1 VSLIEAQLS
10 FQRGNVLERSKYNVD
25 KDTEKR
31 TCNGIVFDSVL
42 EMRYYR
48 DIILPGV
55 ESGNVK
61 KYELQKKYVL
71 IDGFQRN
78 GKRVLPITYVADF
91 YVEYADGHI
100 QVVDIKGMPDTTAKL
115 KRKLFW
121 YVYPDI
127 DYVWITYVKKY
138 GGWGLYDD
146 FAKRRRDEKR
156 EKKLNKTKIQKLE
169 NKGEQM

>member
-1 VSLIEAQLS
+1 M
-10 FQRGNVLERSKYNVD
+10 ERSKYNVD

-48 DIILPGV
+48 DIILPEV

-156 EKKLNKTKIQKLE
+156 AKKLNKTTI
-169 NKGEQM
+169 

>member
-1 VSLIEAQLS
+1 M
-10 FQRGNVLERSKYNVD
+10 ERSKYNVD

-31 TCNGIVFDSVL
+31 TYNGIVFDSVL

-156 EKKLNKTKIQKLE
+156 ENKLNKTRIQKLE
-169 NKGEQM
+169 DKGGQM

>member
-1 VSLIEAQLS
+1 M
-10 FQRGNVLERSKYNVD
+10 ERSKYNVD

-156 EKKLNKTKIQKLE
+156 EKKLNKTRI
-169 NKGEQM
+169 

>member
-1 VSLIEAQLS
+1 M
-10 FQRGNVLERSKYNVD
+10 ERSKYNVD

-31 TCNGIVFDSVL
+31 ICNGIVFDSVL

-156 EKKLNKTKIQKLE
+156 AKKLNKTTI
-169 NKGEQM
+169 

>member
-1 VSLIEAQLS
+1 M
-10 FQRGNVLERSKYNVD
+10 ERSKYNVD

-156 EKKLNKTKIQKLE
+156 EKKLNKTTI
-169 NKGEQM
+169 

>member
-1 VSLIEAQLS
+1 MSLFEAQLS
-10 FQRGNVLERSKYNVD
+10 FQRGAVLERSKYNVD

-156 EKKLNKTKIQKLE
+156 ENKLNKTRI
-169 NKGEQM
+169 

>member
-1 VSLIEAQLS
+1 M
-10 FQRGNVLERSKYNVD
+10 ERSKYNVD

-31 TCNGIVFDSVL
+31 TYNGIVFDSVL

-156 EKKLNKTKIQKLE
+156 KNKLNKTRI
-169 NKGEQM
+169 

>member
-1 VSLIEAQLS
+1 M
-10 FQRGNVLERSKYNVD
+10 ERSKYNVD

-31 TCNGIVFDSVL
+31 TYNGIVFDSVL

-156 EKKLNKTKIQKLE
+156 KNKLNKTKIQKLE
-169 NKGEQM
+169 DKGEQT

>member
-1 VSLIEAQLS
+1 M
-10 FQRGNVLERSKYNVD
+10 ERSKYNVD

-55 ESGNVK
+55 ESGNVN

-156 EKKLNKTKIQKLE
+156 AKKLNKTTI
-169 NKGEQM
+169 

>member
-1 VSLIEAQLS
+1 M
-10 FQRGNVLERSKYNVD
+10 ERSKYNVD

-31 TCNGIVFDSVL
+31 TYNGIVFDSVL

-156 EKKLNKTKIQKLE
+156 ENKLNKTRVQKLE
-169 NKGEQM
+169 DKGEQM

>member
-31 TCNGIVFDSVL
+31 TYNGIVFDSVL

-156 EKKLNKTKIQKLE
+156 ENKLNKTRI
-169 NKGEQM
+169 

>member
-1 VSLIEAQLS
+1 M
-10 FQRGNVLERSKYNVD
+10 ERSKYNVD

-61 KYELQKKYVL
+61 NYELQKKYVL

-156 EKKLNKTKIQKLE
+156 AKKLNKTTIW
-169 NKGEQM
+169 NKGEKQ

>member
-1 VSLIEAQLS
+1 M
-10 FQRGNVLERSKYNVD
+10 ERSKYNVD

-156 EKKLNKTKIQKLE
+156 AKKLNKTTI
-169 NKGEQM
+169 

>member
-1 VSLIEAQLS
+1 M
-10 FQRGNVLERSKYNVD
+10 ERSKYNVD

-31 TCNGIVFDSVL
+31 TCNGVVFDSVL

-121 YVYPDI
+121 CVYPDI

-156 EKKLNKTKIQKLE
+156 EKKLNKTRIQKLDD
-169 NKGEQM
+169 KGEQM

>member
-31 TCNGIVFDSVL
+31 TYNGIVFDSVL

-156 EKKLNKTKIQKLE
+156 ENKLNKTKIQKLE

>member
-1 VSLIEAQLS
+1 M
-10 FQRGNVLERSKYNVD
+10 ERSKYNVD

-48 DIILPGV
+48 DIVLPGV

-100 QVVDIKGMPDTTAKL
+100 QVVDIKGMPDITAKL

-156 EKKLNKTKIQKLE
+156 AKKLNKTTI
-169 NKGEQM
+169 

>member
-1 VSLIEAQLS
+1 M
-10 FQRGNVLERSKYNVD
+10 ERSKYNVD

-31 TCNGIVFDSVL
+31 TCNGVVFDSVL

-156 EKKLNKTKIQKLE
+156 ENKLNKTRMSTTPTH
-169 NKGEQM
+169 G

>member
-1 VSLIEAQLS
+1 M
-10 FQRGNVLERSKYNVD
+10 ERSKYNVD

-31 TCNGIVFDSVL
+31 TYNGIVFDSVL

-156 EKKLNKTKIQKLE
+156 ENKLNKTKIQKLE
-169 NKGEQM
+169 DKGEQM

>member
-1 VSLIEAQLS
+1 M
-10 FQRGNVLERSKYNVD
+10 ERSKYNVD

-31 TCNGIVFDSVL
+31 TYNGIVFDSVL

-156 EKKLNKTKIQKLE
+156 KKKLNKTKIQKLE

>member
-1 VSLIEAQLS
+1 M
-10 FQRGNVLERSKYNVD
+10 ERSKYNVD

-156 EKKLNKTKIQKLE
+156 ENKLNKTRVQKLDG
-169 NKGEQM
+169 KGEQM